1 MMPHEQQ
8 LLEQF
13 LQRVNAAQG
22 IAQDPQ
28 AQAMIQQRLAQQ
40 PDASYLLVQRALL
53 LEQALE
59 SAQQRIQQLE
69 QQAQDRTA
77 AGSSFLGQGLE
88 THLDTRFGRNPEPMA
103 PAAPAPTAP
112 TYGSAPMTAQPG
124 SWRQRW
130 FGAAPQTSAPMAA
143 PAAPMS
149 AGPAGGSWLGSA
161 ASTAAGVA
169 GGMFLFNGLEN
180 LLGGQHSALGSA
192 SHGLTGQSLQ
202 NPPPDT
208 ANNISTLAQ
217 DAGAG
222 HVQDSDNWA
231 SNSSDG
237 NDDSSFLDDDGS
249 SWDA

>member
-77 AGSSFLGQGLE
+77 AGSSFLGQGLD
-88 THLDTRFGRNPEPMA
+88 THLDTRFGRNPEPAA
-103 PAAPAPTAP
+103 PAASA
-112 TYGSAPMTAQPG
+112 YSSAPMAAQPG

-143 PAAPMS
+143 PAAPMG

-180 LLGGQHSALGSA
+180 LLSGQHSALGGA
-192 SHGLTGQSLQ
+192 SHGLAGQSWQ
-202 NPPPDT
+202 NPLPDT
-208 ANNISTLAQ
+208 ANNGSTLAQ